1 MPPSKEQ
8 TVLTRLEGDNLEE
21 KIEVI
26 TTDANPSLF
35 QIRSLRWGRGI
46 GWYVQKTITL
56 DQSQLKMLTH
66 VLRRSAVM
74 NAKKSAKGNVIPFPA
89 RYVHEEAGSAS
100 LF

>member
-1 MPPSKEQ
+1 MTSSKEQ
-8 TVLTRLEGDNLEE
+8 KLLTRLEGENLEE
-21 KIEVI
+21 KIEII
-26 TTDANPSLF
+26 TTDTSPPLF

-74 NAKKSAKGNVIPFPA
+74 SAKKSARGKVIPFPD
-89 RYVHEEAGSAS
+89 R
-100 LF
+100 